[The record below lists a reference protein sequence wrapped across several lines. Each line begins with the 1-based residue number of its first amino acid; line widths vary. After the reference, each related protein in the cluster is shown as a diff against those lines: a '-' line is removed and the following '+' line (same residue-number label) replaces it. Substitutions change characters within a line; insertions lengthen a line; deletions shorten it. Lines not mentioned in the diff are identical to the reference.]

1 MTAFPLI
8 LALLGCSAA
17 FGLLIL
23 AADEIRRTGL
33 DSEMLLMIYVMA
45 VLIVAMVGG
54 AL

>member
-1 MTAFPLI
+1 MNPFPLI

-23 AADEIRRTGL
+23 AADEIRRYGIDAEL
-33 DSEMLLMIYVMA
+33 LLMVFIMSI
-45 VLIVAMVGG
+45 LIVAVVGG